1 MIMTC
6 HSEGRLCRHQHKR
19 AASEVDTFVEML
31 LLTFHGTFQGLS
43 KDWRKVTTGM
53 SQLDDFMV
61 NLTVFQST

>member
-1 MIMTC
+1 MTC

-43 KDWRKVTTGM
+43 TGLSKDFPRT
-53 SQLDDFMV
+53 
-61 NLTVFQST
+61 FQGLAESYDRNEPT